1 MRARHATRAAAV
13 HVVPC
18 GIVGCSK
25 RGDADSTQAAL
36 ERGRIRQWPYSL
48 KTPVLGTALEG
59 SAKVQLDFRTRE
71 LTIKLVYYGPALS
84 GKTTNLQALHRV
96 VDRESTGRLMTL
108 DTKDD
113 RTLFFDL
120 LPLNFKAKSGVSVRI
135 KVFTVPG
142 QAIHASTRRL
152 VVQGA
157 DGVVFVADSQ
167 KAETQNNTTAFLD
180 LKSNLEANGLSL
192 KSMPVVIQFNK
203 RDLPAETIR
212 SNEELEE
219 LARRGREPVYLAVAT
234 QGGGVVE
241 SFLGL
246 LQATWSVLNE
256 QHQFDRKFG
265 FESDAF
271 VQMVANK
278 LGATGPASRLIGARL
293 GSAARAAAGQNGK

>member
-1 MRARHATRAAAV
+1 MAARASSGATPGACRV
-13 HVVPC
+13 REVRPYLSLSSGV
-18 GIVGCSK
+18 
-25 RGDADSTQAAL
+25 AAL
-36 ERGRIRQWPYSL
+36 DGQEP
-48 KTPVLGTALEG
+48 T
-59 SAKVQLDFRTRE
+59 VQLDFKTRE

-96 VDRESTGRLMTL
+96 VDRDSTGRLMTL

-167 KAETQNNTTAFLD
+167 HKETQNNTAAFVD
-180 LKSNLEANGLSL
+180 LKNNLEANGLTL

-203 RDLPAETIR
+203 RDLPASEIR
-212 SNEELEE
+212 SNAELEE

-234 QGGGVVE
+234 QGGGVIE
-241 SFLGL
+241 TFLGL
-246 LQATWSVLNE
+246 LQLTWQALND

-265 FESDAF
+265 FQSDAF

-278 LGATGPASRLIGARL
+278 LGSKEPVARLINTRLGGAPVVGARTPV
-293 GSAARAAAGQNGK
+293 GG

>member
-1 MRARHATRAAAV
+1 
-13 HVVPC
+13 
-18 GIVGCSK
+18 
-25 RGDADSTQAAL
+25 
-36 ERGRIRQWPYSL
+36 
-48 KTPVLGTALEG
+48 
-59 SAKVQLDFRTRE
+59 VQLDFRTRE

-96 VDRESTGRLMTL
+96 VDRDATGRLMTL

-142 QAIHASTRRL
+142 QQIHASTRRL
-152 VVQGA
+152 LVQGA

-167 KAETQNNTTAFLD
+167 HVETQNNATAFLD
-180 LKSNLEANGLSL
+180 LKSNLETNGLSL
-192 KSMPVVIQFNK
+192 KNLPLVIQFNK
-203 RDLPAETIR
+203 RDLPASAIR
-212 SNEELEE
+212 TREELDE

-234 QGGGVVE
+234 QGTGVVE

-246 LQATWSVLNE
+246 LQITWQALNQ
-256 QHQFDRKFG
+256 QHSLDKKFG

-278 LGATGPASRLIGARL
+278 LGASAPLLRLINTRL
-293 GSAARAAAGQNGK
+293 GGAPAAARSQGGGA

>member
-1 MRARHATRAAAV
+1 M
-13 HVVPC
+13 
-18 GIVGCSK
+18 
-25 RGDADSTQAAL
+25 
-36 ERGRIRQWPYSL
+36 
-48 KTPVLGTALEG
+48 
-59 SAKVQLDFRTRE
+59 QLDFKTRE

-96 VDRESTGRLMTL
+96 VDRDVTGRLMTL

-120 LPLNFKAKSGVSVRI
+120 LPLSFKAKTGVAVRI

-167 KAETQNNTTAFLD
+167 KSETQNNTAAFLD

-203 RDLPAETIR
+203 RDLPPDSIR
-212 SNEELEE
+212 SDQELEE
-219 LARRGREPVYLAVAT
+219 LARRGREPVYLAIAT
-234 QGGGVVE
+234 RGAGVVE
-241 SFLGL
+241 TFLGL
-246 LQATWSVLNE
+246 LQSTWTSLNE

-271 VQMVANK
+271 VQLVANK
-278 LGATGPASRLIGARL
+278 LGANVPAGRLIATRL
-293 GSAARAAAGQNGK
+293 GAGAVAARSPHGA

>member
-1 MRARHATRAAAV
+1 
-13 HVVPC
+13 
-18 GIVGCSK
+18 
-25 RGDADSTQAAL
+25 
-36 ERGRIRQWPYSL
+36 
-48 KTPVLGTALEG
+48 
-59 SAKVQLDFRTRE
+59 VQLDFRTRE

-96 VDRESTGRLMTL
+96 VDRDSTGRLMTL

-142 QAIHASTRRL
+142 QAIHSSTRRL

-167 KAETQNNTTAFLD
+167 KNETQNNTAAFLD
-180 LKSNLEANGLSL
+180 LKNNLEANGLSL

-203 RDLPAETIR
+203 RDLPAEAIR
-212 SNEELEE
+212 SDEELEE

-234 QGGGVVE
+234 KGVGVVE

-246 LQATWSVLNE
+246 LQSTWTVLNE

-271 VQMVANK
+271 VQLVANK
-278 LGATGPASRLIGARL
+278 LGASGPAARLIAARL
-293 GSAARAAAGQNGK
+293 GGARGGERQHGT

>member
-1 MRARHATRAAAV
+1 M
-13 HVVPC
+13 
-18 GIVGCSK
+18 
-25 RGDADSTQAAL
+25 
-36 ERGRIRQWPYSL
+36 
-48 KTPVLGTALEG
+48 
-59 SAKVQLDFRTRE
+59 QLDFRTRE

-84 GKTTNLQALHRV
+84 GKTTNLQSLHRV
-96 VDRESTGRLMTL
+96 VDREATGRLMTL

-120 LPLNFKAKSGVSVRI
+120 LPLSFKAKSGVSVRI

-167 KAETQNNTTAFLD
+167 RNETQNNTTAFLD
-180 LKSNLEANGLSL
+180 LKSNLEANGLTL

-203 RDLPAETIR
+203 RDLPPETIR
-212 SNEELEE
+212 SNEELQE
-219 LARRGREPVYLAVAT
+219 LARRGKEPVYLAVAT
-234 QGGGVVE
+234 QGTGVVE
-241 SFLGL
+241 TFIGL
-246 LQATWSVLNE
+246 LQLTWQALND

-278 LGATGPASRLIGARL
+278 LGTNAPLLRLVNTQLGGAPAGSR
-293 GSAARAAAGQNGK
+293 S

>member
-1 MRARHATRAAAV
+1 M
-13 HVVPC
+13 
-18 GIVGCSK
+18 
-25 RGDADSTQAAL
+25 
-36 ERGRIRQWPYSL
+36 
-48 KTPVLGTALEG
+48 
-59 SAKVQLDFRTRE
+59 QLDFKTRE
-71 LTIKLVYYGPALS
+71 LTLKLVYYGPALS
-84 GKTTNLQALHRV
+84 GKTTNLQALHKV
-96 VDRESTGRLMTL
+96 VDRDATGRLMTL

-142 QAIHASTRRL
+142 QTIHASTRRL

-167 KAETQNNTTAFLD
+167 RNETQNNTAAFLD

-203 RDLPAETIR
+203 RDLPAASIR
-212 SNEELEE
+212 SNEELDD

-234 QGGGVVE
+234 GGAGVVE
-241 SFLGL
+241 TFIGL
-246 LQATWSVLNE
+246 LQVTWQALND

-265 FESDAF
+265 FEPDAF
-271 VQMVANK
+271 VQLVASK
-278 LGATGPASRLIGARL
+278 LGANGPAARLINARL
-293 GSAARAAAGQNGK
+293 GGAAPARQG